1 MDAYHQA
8 IRAVRGEGATVQRTH
23 RQPSQRVDDTEPW
36 PYAWLAM
43 EAACCMLHA
52 ACRSSSS
59 YFDELTAADNDLL
72 KACGQVAEK
81 EDWADDDADVPNE
94 NATASTRECS
104 SVELCLE
111 TVHPVLMHHA

>member
-23 RQPSQRVDDTEPW
+23 RQPSQRVDDTAMASHGIPW
-36 PYAWLAM
+36 K
-43 EAACCMLHA
+43 LHA

-59 YFDELTAADNDLL
+59 YFDQLTAADNDLL